1 MLEIQLNIPGC
12 AVQLRRIA
20 PGRYSIGR
28 GLGADIRL
36 RHDSVARR
44 HALLSVQDG
53 ETVVMDVGAAD
64 SIRRNGVV
72 VCDTAPARSGDTF
85 AIGDCELKVVRNFW
99 DDPVDLPE
107 NTRLTVALL
116 DSDDLSAAAIA
127 ELAQKDKAFDFLN
140 DPRED
145 VYMESDGKAV

>member
-107 NTRLTVALL
+107 ATMPIPATR
-116 DSDDLSAAAIA
+116 
-127 ELAQKDKAFDFLN
+127 
-140 DPRED
+140 P
-145 VYMESDGKAV
+145 